1 MQQVYMSNDGKVF
14 YTEEECS
21 SYETKLILGKSF
33 DTIKDALNKIET
45 VCANRRAFAKE
56 HGTYCSNGCPFSA
69 KLKPRTLTSDCLFAV
84 EPSNWHIE
92 DFFSDIEDIECFQ
105 VEADTSTLN
114 GDDLQDKPCGK
125 RGLCDYCE
133 NRMTCHLADE

>member
-21 SYETKLILGKSF
+21 FYETKLLLGKSF
-33 DTIKDALNKIET
+33 DTIKDSLNKIEI
-45 VCANRRAFAKE
+45 VCANMRAYAKE

-92 DFFSDIEDIECFQ
+92 DFFYDTVCFQ

-114 GDDLQDKPCGK
+114 DDDLQDKPCGK
-125 RGLCDYCE
+125 RGLCDNCE
-133 NRMTCHLADE
+133 NRMTCHWADE

>member
-21 SYETKLILGKSF
+21 LYETKLLLGKSF
-33 DTIKDALNKIET
+33 DTIKDALNKIEI
-45 VCANRRAFAKE
+45 VCANRRAYAKE

-84 EPSNWHIE
+84 EPSNWNIV
-92 DFFSDIEDIECFQ
+92 DFFSDMECFQ
-105 VEADTSTLN
+105 IEADTSTLN
-114 GDDLQDKPCGK
+114 DDGLQYKPCGK
-125 RGLCDYCE
+125 LGLCDDCE
-133 NRMTCHLADE
+133 NRMTCHWADE

>member
-21 SYETKLILGKSF
+21 LYEMKLLLGKSF
-33 DTIKDALNKIET
+33 NTIKDALNKIEM
-45 VCANRRAFAKE
+45 VCSNRKACAKE

-69 KLKPRTLTSDCLFAV
+69 KRKPRTMTSDCLFAV
-84 EPSNWHIE
+84 KPSDWDIE
-92 DFFSDIEDIECFQ
+92 DFFSDMECFQ

-114 GDDLQDKPCGK
+114 DD
-125 RGLCDYCE
+125 GL
-133 NRMTCHLADE
+133 